1 MLIVCTQALYLVVS
15 IGMTIYVAQSLKQN
29 GRVFL
34 LRTFKEDEVVTD
46 SITNLLVIG
55 FYLINIGWVLLW
67 TKFGYKPHSPEMAI
81 EFITTKV
88 GCVLLIL
95 GAMHFL
101 NLRIFWKIQ
110 HKDDCSDRKKGK
122 PLMPQTYPTH
132 IPVGKNE

>member
-1 MLIVCTQALYLVVS
+1 MLIVCTQAIYLVVS

-101 NLRIFWKIQ
+101 NLRIFRKIQ
-110 HKDDCSDRKKGK
+110 HKDDCPDRKKGT
-122 PLMPQTYPTH
+122 PLMPPTYPAQA
-132 IPVGKNE
+132 PVARKE